1 MKVSLDDGVTW
12 QEAETVRVMYEQV
25 DAPLRGEHPHDL
37 FFTFTHEGL
46 ITDLWADL
54 GDGRYNNQ
62 RTAAFTL
69 TYWMEVVLGE
79 EEVA

>member
-46 ITDLWADL
+46 ITE
-54 GDGRYNNQ
+54 
-62 RTAAFTL
+62 RTLMAILVSVCGPILETAGTTIREL
-69 TYWMEVVLGE
+69 RHLP
-79 EEVA
+79 